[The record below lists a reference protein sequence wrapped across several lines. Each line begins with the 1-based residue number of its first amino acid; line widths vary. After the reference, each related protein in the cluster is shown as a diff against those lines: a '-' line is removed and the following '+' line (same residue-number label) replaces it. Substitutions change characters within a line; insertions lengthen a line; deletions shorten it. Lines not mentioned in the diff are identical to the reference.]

1 MSLDELSSSGG
12 FASTNLVGRAIKY
25 ARCTVL
31 SPWQREKEG
40 MESSL
45 CLVIHAYWFVAG
57 VIDSR
62 IKMT

>member
-12 FASTNLVGRAIKY
+12 FASSNLVGRAIKY

-31 SPWQREKEG
+31 SPWEGEEDG

-45 CLVIHAYWFVAG
+45 CLVIRAYWFVAG
-57 VIDSR
+57 VIDFR